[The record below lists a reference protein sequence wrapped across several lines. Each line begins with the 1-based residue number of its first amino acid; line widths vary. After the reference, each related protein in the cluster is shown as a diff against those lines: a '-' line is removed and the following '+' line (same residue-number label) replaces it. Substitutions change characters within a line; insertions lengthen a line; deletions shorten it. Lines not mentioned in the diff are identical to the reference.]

1 MDADRAAGDEA
12 VMILAKDYSDE
23 ARALWGTAL
32 DLNRAAAAV
41 SPAAGRLPPL
51 LFFTDPERTP
61 RPWET
66 AAGLPTGAG
75 RWPELR
81 SAQRF
86 RETWE
91 RIGAEVQVQQA
102 RDRAPPNAGP
112 LNPQRLMLDTLARMG
127 ELSPHYLRR
136 FLAHTETL
144 LWLEQAQAQLKQGV
158 AGKGTAVKPARGP
171 NRKS

>member
-1 MDADRAAGDEA
+1 MSARSPRSP
-12 VMILAKDYSDE
+12 LA
-23 ARALWGTAL
+23 
-32 DLNRAAAAV
+32 DLNAHIEQASAAA
-41 SPAAGRLPPL
+41 R
-51 LFFTDPERTP
+51 
-61 RPWET
+61 
-66 AAGLPTGAG
+66 AGLPAG
-75 RWPELR
+75 GGDWPDLR

-102 RDRAPPNAGP
+102 RDRAPQNAGP

-144 LWLEQAQAQLKQGV
+144 LWLEQAQVQLKQGV
-158 AGKGTAVKPARGP
+158 AGKGTAAKPVKAGRQ
-171 NRKS
+171 KS

>member
-1 MDADRAAGDEA
+1 MSTRSPRSP
-12 VMILAKDYSDE
+12 LAE
-23 ARALWGTAL
+23 
-32 DLNRAAAAV
+32 LNAHIEQASAAA
-41 SPAAGRLPPL
+41 R
-51 LFFTDPERTP
+51 
-61 RPWET
+61 
-66 AAGLPTGAG
+66 AGLPAG
-75 RWPELR
+75 GGNWPDLR

-102 RDRAPPNAGP
+102 RDRAPQNAGP

-144 LWLEQAQAQLKQGV
+144 LWLEQAQGQLKHGG
-158 AGKGTAVKPARGP
+158 AGKTAVVKPVKVPRQ
-171 NRKS
+171 KK

>member
-1 MDADRAAGDEA
+1 MQPGRTKAVRPAPVEGLARSAAKA
-12 VMILAKDYSDE
+12 SPLA
-23 ARALWGTAL
+23 ALNAHIEQAS
-32 DLNRAAAAV
+32 AAA
-41 SPAAGRLPPL
+41 R
-51 LFFTDPERTP
+51 
-61 RPWET
+61 
-66 AAGLPTGAG
+66 AGLPAG
-75 RWPELR
+75 GGDWPELR

-102 RDRAPPNAGP
+102 RARAPQNAGP
-112 LNPQRLMLDTLARMG
+112 LNPKRLMLETLARMG

-158 AGKGTAVKPARGP
+158 AGKGAAAKPAKAGRQ
-171 NRKS
+171 KS

>member
-1 MDADRAAGDEA
+1 MSSQRERSP
-12 VMILAKDYSDE
+12 LA
-23 ARALWGTAL
+23 
-32 DLNRAAAAV
+32 DLNAYLDQVSERAR
-41 SPAAGRLPPL
+41 S
-51 LFFTDPERTP
+51 
-61 RPWET
+61 
-66 AAGLPTGAG
+66 GLPTGAG

-112 LNPQRLMLDTLARMG
+112 LNPQRLMLETLARMG

-136 FLAHTETL
+136 FLAHAETL
-144 LWLEQAQAQLKQGV
+144 LWLEQVQQQLK
-158 AGKGTAVKPARGP
+158 APAAKPRPAKVERQ
-171 NRKS
+171 KK

>member
-1 MDADRAAGDEA
+1 MSSRSPRSPLAELNAHIEQASVAA
-12 VMILAKDYSDE
+12 
-23 ARALWGTAL
+23 R
-32 DLNRAAAAV
+32 
-41 SPAAGRLPPL
+41 
-51 LFFTDPERTP
+51 
-61 RPWET
+61 
-66 AAGLPTGAG
+66 AGLPAG
-75 RWPELR
+75 GGDWPDLR

-102 RDRAPPNAGP
+102 RDRAPQNAGP

-144 LWLEQAQAQLKQGV
+144 LWLEQAQGQLKQGG
-158 AGKGTAVKPARGP
+158 AGKTAVV
-171 NRKS
+171 KSVKVPRQKK

>member
-1 MDADRAAGDEA
+1 MTSGWPSRLARTRAPSP
-12 VMILAKDYSDE
+12 LAQ
-23 ARALWGTAL
+23 
-32 DLNRAAAAV
+32 LNRDIAANAP
-41 SPAAGRLPPL
+41 PAR
-51 LFFTDPERTP
+51 
-61 RPWET
+61 
-66 AAGLPTGAG
+66 
-75 RWPELR
+75 ELR

-102 RDRAPPNAGP
+102 RDRAPQNAGP

-158 AGKGTAVKPARGP
+158 AGKTAVVKPVKVPRQ
-171 NRKS
+171 KK